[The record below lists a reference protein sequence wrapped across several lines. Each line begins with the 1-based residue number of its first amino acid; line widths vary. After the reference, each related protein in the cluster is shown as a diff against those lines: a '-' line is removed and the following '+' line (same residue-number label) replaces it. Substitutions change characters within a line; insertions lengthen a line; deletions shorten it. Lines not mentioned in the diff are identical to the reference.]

1 VTDTKTKE
9 GSSSPSRRPR
19 DDDERRSLLFV
30 SWFRS
35 LSRFVREIVAEMRK
49 VIWPSRQELVTYT
62 IVVVIFVVVLVAIVA
77 GLDIGFAKLTLWI
90 FG

>member
-19 DDDERRSLLFV
+19 DDEERRSLLFV
-30 SWFRS
+30 TWFRS
-35 LSRFVREIVAEMRK
+35 LSRFIREIVAEMRK